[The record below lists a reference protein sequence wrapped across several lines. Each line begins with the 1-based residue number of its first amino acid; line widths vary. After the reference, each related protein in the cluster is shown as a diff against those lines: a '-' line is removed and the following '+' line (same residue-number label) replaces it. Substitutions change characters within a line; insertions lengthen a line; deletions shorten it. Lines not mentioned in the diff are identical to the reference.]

1 MSEELEIEV
10 PTELTIE
17 QRIVVLMQFVEEI
30 QNSTEKLF
38 DENDIK
44 QIQGEIDRLKSS
56 QLLVLEKRCQQR
68 LKRLNVLSEALQG
81 MQVHHTGLNNYFVKK
96 QQQMMSD
103 LQRATT
109 LGLPPADNV

>member
-1 MSEELEIEV
+1 MSDDLEIEV
-10 PTELTIE
+10 LTELTIE

-68 LKRLNVLSEALQG
+68 LKRLNALSEALQG
-81 MQVHHTGLNNYFVKK
+81 MQVHHSGLNNYFVKK

-109 LGLPPADNV
+109 LGQPTADNV

>member
-30 QNSTEKLF
+30 ESSTEKLF
-38 DENDIK
+38 DENDMK

-56 QLLVLEKRCQQR
+56 QLLVLEKRCKQR
-68 LKRLNVLSEALQG
+68 LARLNALSEALQG

-109 LGLPPADNV
+109 LGLPQADNV